1 MNHATID
8 LEEPAEADF
17 VWMRELIGEFV
28 AETGSV
34 IGKRILDLWETEK
47 CKFVKVKNGFFVLK
61 LYKVQVFPKDYK
73 KALKQMALEEEAERR
88 AREEKENLRLEQQ
101 RIALENNTLQVFR
114 HFYFFSHFFCGWSFP
129 PWNPFQ
135 NGHLTPEI
143 PGAKRTNRAYSMDM
157 QSALQDE
164 RVRTKIRSERR
175 RRSVII
181 FVLLFASSVLSA
193 LTKLFDT
200 KSF

>member
-1 MNHATID
+1 MFAFFRGDIARLMNHATID

-47 CKFVKVKNGFFVLK
+47 CKFVKVKRWFFNSNFIK
-61 LYKVQVFPKDYK
+61 LFQVFPKDYK

-101 RIALENNTLQVFR
+101 RIALENN
-114 HFYFFSHFFCGWSFP
+114 
-129 PWNPFQ
+129 
-135 NGHLTPEI
+135 
-143 PGAKRTNRAYSMDM
+143 
-157 QSALQDE
+157 
-164 RVRTKIRSERR
+164 
-175 RRSVII
+175 
-181 FVLLFASSVLSA
+181 
-193 LTKLFDT
+193 
-200 KSF
+200 